1 MSTDTQHENPDASKQ
16 IEAIHTMLASGH
28 RSIRLEQHTLVLWGL
43 AGAALVFIAELLITE
58 ARFPAPWQIAIA
70 IVVLLLS
77 VFVPV
82 AWADYSLTRRVR
94 RARGESI
101 SFVQRQI
108 YKVWLLLFAM
118 GTLMEI
124 GMTFYGGGFM
134 SYGIWMVLIGTGL
147 FVHGL
152 FSQRELETF
161 GVLIIVLG
169 IAGFI
174 FKLPYEGMRW
184 LAASVFGLGLP
195 LIGLLLTFK
204 QTPGPGRL
212 IGLSS
217 LWLAS
222 VGVVAVAIYEI
233 HVVLQAPSAP
243 SIPLAMFQQTTA
255 PAPDLVV
262 ALPVGTQVTVKI
274 DVKSDLFENTDGA
287 RIPLILKKPVEINL
301 VQGKPNGMYRIVG
314 SAWKNVQTEF
324 WMEGNSKGTLTPD
337 EGPVAGFSFV
347 VQSGR

>member
-1 MSTDTQHENPDASKQ
+1 MPHDTQHENPDAGKQ
-16 IEAIHTMLASGH
+16 LEAIHTMLASGH
-28 RSIRLEQHTLVLWGL
+28 RSIRLEHHTLVLWGL
-43 AGAALVFIAELLITE
+43 AGAALVFSAELLITD
-58 ARFPAPWQIAIA
+58 ARFPEPWQIAIA

-124 GMTFYGGGFM
+124 GVTFYGGGFM
-134 SYGIWMVLIGTGL
+134 SYGIWILLVGVGL

-169 IAGFI
+169 IAGFVL
-174 FKLPYEGMRW
+174 KLPYEGMRW

-204 QTPGPGRL
+204 QTPGTGRL
-212 IGLSS
+212 IRLSGI
-217 LWLAS
+217 WLAC
-222 VGVVAVAIYEI
+222 VALLTVAIYE
-233 HVVLQAPSAP
+233 VDAALQAPSAP
-243 SIPLAMFQQTTA
+243 TIPLATFQQTAA
-255 PAPDLVV
+255 PAQNQAV

-274 DVKSDLFENTDGA
+274 NVQSDLFEHLDEV
-287 RIPLILKKPVEINL
+287 RIPLILKKPVDINL
-301 VQGKPNGMYRIVG
+301 VRGKPDGTYRVAG
-314 SAWKNVQTEF
+314 NDWKNVNTEI
-324 WMEGNSKGTLTPD
+324 WINSEATATLSPK
-337 EGPVAGFSFV
+337 EGPVASFSFM

>member
-1 MSTDTQHENPDASKQ
+1 MATDTLHDNPDAGKQ
-16 IEAIHTMLASGH
+16 IEAIHTMLTTGH
-28 RSIRLEQHTLVLWGL
+28 RSIRLERHTLMLWGG
-43 AGAALVFIAELLITE
+43 AAAALVIVAELLITPE
-58 ARFPAPWQIAIA
+58 RFPVPWQVAAA

-82 AWADYSLTRRVR
+82 AWADYTLTRRVR

-108 YKVWLLLFAM
+108 YKVWLLLLAM

-124 GMTFYGGGFM
+124 GMTLYGGGFM
-134 SYGIWMVLIGTGL
+134 SYGIWMVLVGVGL

-161 GVLIIVLG
+161 GVLIIVLSL
-169 IAGFI
+169 AGFI

-195 LIGLLLTFK
+195 LIGLLLTLK
-204 QTPGPGRL
+204 QTPGTGRL

-217 LWLAS
+217 LWLGS
-222 VGVVAVAIYEI
+222 VGLMAVAIYQI
-233 HVVLQAPSAP
+233 HVALQTPSAP
-243 SIPLAMFQQTTA
+243 TVPLAMFQQTAA
-255 PAPDLVV
+255 PAPDHVI
-262 ALPVGTQVTVKI
+262 ALPIGTQVTIKI
-274 DVKSDLFENTDGA
+274 DVKSDLFEDTEGA

-301 VQGKPNGMYRIVG
+301 VQGKPNGMYRIAG
-314 SAWKNVQTEF
+314 SDWKNVQTEM
-324 WMEGNSKGTLTPD
+324 WLQGDSKGTLTPA
-337 EGPVAGFSFV
+337 EGPVASFSFV